1 MSYVSTSPSPIVRAT
16 RIGGGTHFGR
26 RGTYLTCLT
35 LVACVLFP
43 ITRQSKCM
51 TALIRYDAARRALAA
66 AHSVDEVRAIRS
78 RAEAVRVYAKQA
90 RDLDMQNMAAEIRI
104 HAERRA
110 GQLLLEMEKNP
121 GTRGEGRPRKDDTKS
136 RRSRRTTA
144 NPPTLEEI
152 GISKDQSAKW
162 QKIALLVDDATFEKA
177 LAKTDM
183 AILYL
188 ASISALMKSAASLRV
203 TF

>member
-1 MSYVSTSPSPIVRAT
+1 
-16 RIGGGTHFGR
+16 
-26 RGTYLTCLT
+26 
-35 LVACVLFP
+35 
-43 ITRQSKCM
+43 M